1 MPAMCCRLANAVP
14 RRGAF
19 TLFEMVLVMAVIVI
33 LMGIAVPLL
42 LNHLHDDTKVQ
53 AAVDTVK
60 ARWADCR
67 THAIEEGQMYRFAVI
82 PNSGKFR
89 VEPCDAMG
97 QPILAAENM
106 DAEAVGF
113 VMEDTLPPGV
123 RFGTKD
129 MAVNPDGPEADGGEY
144 VPIAIFLPDGTAQ
157 SDVEVTFGGA
167 GSVTTLRL
175 SSLTGATSVIRVY
188 QDSK

>member
-1 MPAMCCRLANAVP
+1 MLAMRPAMVRAVP
-14 RRGAF
+14 RRAAF
-19 TLFEMVLVMAVIVI
+19 TLFEIMLVMAVIIVI
-33 LMGIAVPLL
+33 MGIALPIMFY
-42 LNHLHDDTKVQ
+42 NMHDDTKVQ
-53 AAVDTVK
+53 ASVDMVK
-60 ARWADCR
+60 ARWLDCR
-67 THAIEEGQMYRFAVI
+67 TNAIEEGQMYRFAVI